1 MPFLEV
7 PDGTRIHYDTFGRP
21 DGPPV
26 LLVQGL
32 GADSRG
38 WLRQRGALAS
48 RYRGIVFDNRG
59 VGGSDAPPGPYDLEV
74 MAADAV
80 AVLDA
85 LGVESAHVVGASMGG
100 VIAQILGVRWSD
112 RVRSLTLAC
121 TACQHL
127 PWRRELLAEWEEV
140 ARTKG
145 MRALVDT
152 ASRWLI
158 GPRSRFRLWPVVG
171 FLGPLA
177 LQVSPQAFCAQVE
190 AILALDDKLRFELEG
205 IVAPSLVI
213 VGSQDI
219 LTPIG
224 DSELLDD
231 LIPDSEL
238 VIVGGAAHGFMVEN
252 AGRFNDHVRAF
263 LDRVSADQL
272 V

>member
-1 MPFLEV
+1 MPHLEA
-7 PDGTRIHYDTFGRP
+7 PDGTRIHYDTFGRG
-21 DGPPV
+21 DGPPL

-38 WLRQRGALAS
+38 WIRQRGAVAS

-59 VGGSDAPPGPYDLEV
+59 VGGSDVPPGPYDLEV
-74 MAADAV
+74 MAGDAI
-80 AVLDA
+80 AVLDE
-85 LGVESAHVVGASMGG
+85 LGIESAHVMGASMGG
-100 VIAQILGVRWSD
+100 VIAQIMGVRYGD

-158 GPRSRFRLWPVVG
+158 GPRSRFRFWPVVS

-177 LQVSPQAFCAQVE
+177 LQVSPQAFSAQID
-190 AILALDDKLRFELEG
+190 AILALDDKLRFELET
-205 IVAPSLVI
+205 IEAPALVI

-231 LIPDSEL
+231 LIPTSEL

-252 AGRFNDHVRAF
+252 AGRFNAPVRAF
-263 LDRVSADQL
+263 LDRVSADEL